1 MKRTGLFLCSLL
13 MLVGVAKAETFRI
26 PVGEFSE
33 LVVNENISVIYSS
46 NPDSVGMVVFDTKN
60 EYAHFIMTECNK
72 GKLKI
77 QVSADAVGINLPTVY
92 VYSSFLSRIENL
104 KNGTV
109 KASGIKPTAK
119 FSAELQGNGTIEV
132 EDLEA
137 TTVDLKILSG
147 KGSILA
153 SGKATD
159 VSIKNVG
166 TGSINAED
174 LKCKTAKCSTT
185 GTGSINCWA
194 TQSLSIGG
202 LGSGKVYYKG
212 SPTITKG
219 KLSNIKA
226 LPLAEVTV
234 IEEEE
239 SSEPAETAVEQ
250 EEDNTPTND
259 RTRIQD
265 Y

>member
-13 MLVGVAKAETFRI
+13 MLMGVAKAETFRI

-33 LVVNENISVIYSS
+33 LVVNDNINVIYSS

-60 EYAHFIMTECNK
+60 ENAHLIMTECNK

-77 QVSADAVGINLPTVY
+77 QVSADAAGIKLPTIY
-92 VYSSFLSRIENL
+92 AYSSFLSRIENA

-119 FSAELQGNGTIEV
+119 FSAEIQGNGSIEISDV
-132 EDLEA
+132 DA
-137 TTVDLKILSG
+137 TTVDLKILAG
-147 KGSILA
+147 KGTIFA

-166 TGSINAED
+166 AGSINAEA
-174 LKCKTAKCSTT
+174 LKCKIAKCTTT

-194 TQSLSIGG
+194 TQSLSVGG

-212 SPTITKG
+212 NPTITKG

-234 IEEEE
+234 IEEE
-239 SSEPAETAVEQ
+239 SSEPAEDEVQ
-250 EEDNTPTND
+250 EEADNNSRSD
-259 RTRIQD
+259 RRRIQD